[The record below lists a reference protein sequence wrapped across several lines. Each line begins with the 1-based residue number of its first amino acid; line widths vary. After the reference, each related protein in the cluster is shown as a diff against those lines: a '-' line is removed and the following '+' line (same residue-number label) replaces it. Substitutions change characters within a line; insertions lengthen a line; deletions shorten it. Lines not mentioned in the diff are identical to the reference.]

1 MAKAQQNYM
10 KSSSLTEILT
20 QFPRIL
26 SIGMIEQEF
35 TIMYPEKTSKA
46 LARGVWCLFEI
57 LEHQRAWMD
66 CCWVDKDDLGKLTK
80 DEQVNT
86 ALQLLPL
93 IMKGRSKG
101 GKGRCGYAASLASF
115 TDQKSENCN
124 IDTFECN

>member
-1 MAKAQQNYM
+1 MKHGFVKVQVASQGEEELKHIQLKYARTCKNDKTEKKPEKDSGEDTSEVTKNRMAKAQQNYM

-26 SIGMIEQEF
+26 SIGMIEQVF

-66 CCWVDKDDLGKLTK
+66 C
-80 DEQVNT
+80 
-86 ALQLLPL
+86 
-93 IMKGRSKG
+93 
-101 GKGRCGYAASLASF
+101 
-115 TDQKSENCN
+115 
-124 IDTFECN
+124 